1 MSTKHYCSSRPLCG
15 VVVKRKDLAPPSN
28 ADIKYTQKLFDG
40 FDIRMDIPEFKT
52 KNDLYNWRDRVI
64 RGVFE

>member
-1 MSTKHYCSSRPLCG
+1 MKTYCYKKPIYESA
-15 VVVKRKDLAPPSN
+15 VKRKDLLPPSN

-64 RGVFE
+64 RRTFD